1 MITRTCRVSGKKF
14 TITADD
20 LDFYRKM
27 EIISAEDYEK
37 LKSSSFAKASDDERA
52 EIVKN
57 CVGLPT
63 LCPEERQRRRLAWR
77 NERKL
82 YARKCDLCEKSIISI
97 YDKNAEFPVY
107 CQDCWWSDKWDAKK
121 FSRDFDFSRPFFE
134 QFHELERSVP
144 HIALHVL
151 GNENSDYVNACGY
164 AKNCYL
170 SFQCDFAESCLYCNS
185 SSHSVSCT
193 DCLIV
198 NKSELCY
205 EGINL
210 DHCYNCLYSQ
220 NSKNCFDSYF
230 IKSCIGCN
238 NCFGCVNLRNKS
250 YYFMNKPYSKE
261 EYKKHVAEFLAKNSL
276 ANLRTNF
283 QKFLAKFPQKYAE
296 IKNCEDCSGDNLSNS
311 KNARDCY
318 DCFQVED
325 CRFCADFETS
335 NDCYDYNFGGYD
347 SELCCE
353 IGSGGKNCYNVRFS
367 INIWGNV
374 RDSEYISVGRS
385 LSNCFGCAG
394 LRDSKYC
401 ILNKQYTKEEYEK
414 TREKIIEH
422 MKNSPLV
429 PLNEGEG
436 ARSASGGVEWGEFFP
451 IELSPFAYNETVAQ
465 EYFPLNPNPLTPLS
479 GGTNQQVFHQ
489 NPNLNFK
496 YKWKDKIS
504 RDFRP
509 ATIESIPDDIKDVD
523 DSICREIL
531 ACNNPLNPPCQ
542 GEDNSC
548 SSQKCGKNYQI
559 QKPEL
564 RFYRKMNLPI
574 PRKCPDCRHAD
585 RMKLRNPRTLFERSC
600 SDCEKDIQTTFA
612 PDRPEKVLC
621 EECYLKII

>member
-82 YARKCDLCEKSIISI
+82 YARKCDLCEKNIISI

-107 CQDCWWSDKWDAKK
+107 CQDCWWSDKWDAKN

-134 QFHELERSVP
+134 QINELYLEIP
-144 HIALHVL
+144 HRGLFIT
-151 GNENSDYVNACGY
+151 GRNENSEFTNCAGSNR
-164 AKNCYL
+164 NCYL
-170 SFQCDFAESCLYCNS
+170 LLGNSAQSEDCLYGNG
-185 SSHSVSCT
+185 VT
-193 DCLIV
+193 DSRDCVDVLFGQQ
-198 NKSELCY
+198 NELCY
-205 EGINL
+205 EIINCNKSFEL
-210 DHCYNCLYSQ
+210 LFSQ
-220 NSKNCFDSYF
+220 NCSGCSSSWFLKN
-230 IKSCIGCN
+230 CIGCS
-238 NCFGCVNLRNKS
+238 NCFGCVNLRNKQ
-250 YYFMNKPYSKE
+250 YYFLNKKYSKE
-261 EYKKHVAEFLAKNSL
+261 EYQEKIKEVFAKNSISEL
-276 ANLRTNF
+276 F
-283 QKFLAKFPQKYAE
+283 KSFKKFCLKFPHKYAE
-296 IKNCEDCSGDNLSNS
+296 IVRSENCSGDFIFNS
-311 KNARDCY
+311 KNCQN
-318 DCFQVED
+318 CFETAHSED
-325 CRFCADFETS
+325 CKWVISTKKCHTSYDF
-335 NDCYDYNFGGYD
+335 YGFGYN
-347 SELCCE
+347 SELVYE
-353 IGSGGKNCYNVRFS
+353 SVGSGEGFS
-367 INIWGNV
+367 IVSCFACDRSSNI
-374 RDSEYISVGRS
+374 EYSIECSGS
-385 LSNCFGCAG
+385 HDLFGCVG
-394 LRDSKYC
+394 LKHAQYC
-401 ILNKQYTKEEYEK
+401 ILNKQYTKDEYFK
-414 TREKIIEH
+414 LREKIIEH
-422 MKNSPLV
+422 MKQPHPNPL
-429 PLNEGEG
+429 LGGEG
-436 ARSASGGVEWGEFFP
+436 ASCEWGEFFP

-465 EYFPLNPNPLTPLS
+465 EYFPLNPLKS
-479 GGTNQQVFHQ
+479 GLKPDENGFYKS
-489 NPNLNFK
+489 PDLGGFK
-496 YKWKDKIS
+496 FKWKDKIS

-509 ATIESIPDDIKDVD
+509 ATIAEIPDDIKDVD

-531 ACNNPLNPPCQ
+531 ACENLISSPLTR
-542 GEDNSC
+542 GAEGGC
-548 SSQKCGKNYQI
+548 SVQRCGRNYQI

-621 EECYLKII
+621 EECYLKIVN